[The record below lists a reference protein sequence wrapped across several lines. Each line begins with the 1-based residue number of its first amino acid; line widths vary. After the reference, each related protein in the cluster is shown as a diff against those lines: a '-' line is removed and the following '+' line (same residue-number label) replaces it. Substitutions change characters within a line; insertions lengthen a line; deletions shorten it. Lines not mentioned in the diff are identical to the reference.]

1 VAPESVPEVVQ
12 VEAPAWGV
20 MIAVC
25 TVAAP
30 LPSRGA
36 WAPLSSVPRRSAASG
51 AAAGEGI
58 EVVLGHPTPYVSGNI
73 SVCEAMSM
81 AH

>member
-1 VAPESVPEVVQ
+1 
-12 VEAPAWGV
+12 
-20 MIAVC
+20 
-25 TVAAP
+25 
-30 LPSRGA
+30 
-36 WAPLSSVPRRSAASG
+36 VPRRSAASG